1 MPPQITCPHCGNT
14 ISLENRK
21 EIDYDK
27 ILCALNRSPR
37 TFSEL
42 LTMTNLPRK
51 TLSIRL
57 KDLCSAGTIVKDGGY
72 RLSASVAPDYYRNSV
87 QRKKVNGKMYGSI
100 LRVGK
105 NVQWV
110 PVALVVCLFMVSLGT
125 AFLLSPPPPS
135 SMPPKAIFT
144 FSPSPS
150 LVTGQVVTFDASYSY
165 DGDGTITSYFWEFG
179 DGHTASGKTVS
190 HAYLVEGA
198 YMVTLQVV
206 DDKGYISKS
215 QPKYI
220 YVSSIART
228 TKFTVSPNPNTI
240 ETGWEANA
248 FVNKPLTFDSS
259 MFNTATGFLA
269 DRLWDFGDG
278 SAPLNGFTVSYA
290 YQASGEYVVSL
301 TITDVGYNT
310 FTLTERIT
318 VYDLPATR
326 IYISIPS
333 GYSVGDTITVSIMIS
348 DVTDL
353 YSWQAGMTF
362 NPMVLECVPATVPY
376 DQLPSGGMLT
386 AFVEGEF
393 LKRGGPTMWFPG
405 EFDNNL
411 GTIVAH
417 GCGLQGTE
425 TGISGSG
432 VLAMVTFKVIGEGD
446 PNIHLNSVILMKK
459 TNDEIP
465 VFVET

>member
-1 MPPQITCPHCGNT
+1 MH
-14 ISLENRK
+14 
-21 EIDYDK
+21 
-27 ILCALNRSPR
+27 
-37 TFSEL
+37 
-42 LTMTNLPRK
+42 
-51 TLSIRL
+51 
-57 KDLCSAGTIVKDGGY
+57 
-72 RLSASVAPDYYRNSV
+72 
-87 QRKKVNGKMYGSI
+87 GSI

-105 NVQWV
+105 NIQWV

-125 AFLLSPPPPS
+125 AFLLSPPPPA

-144 FSPSPS
+144 FSPSSS

-165 DGDGTITSYFWEFG
+165 DGDGSISSYFWEFG
-179 DGHTASGKTVS
+179 DGSTASGKTVS
-190 HAYLVEGA
+190 HAYLVEGT
-198 YMVTLQVV
+198 YKVTLQVA
-206 DDKGYISKS
+206 DDKGYVSKS
-215 QPKYI
+215 QPKFI

-228 TKFTVSPNPNTI
+228 TKFTVSPNPNTL
-240 ETGWEANA
+240 ENGWEANA
-248 FVNKPLTFDSS
+248 FVNKPLTFDGS
-259 MFNTATGFLA
+259 MFNKATGFLA

-278 SAPLNGFTVSYA
+278 STLQSGFVVSHA
-290 YQASGEYVVSL
+290 YQAAGEYTVSL
-301 TITDVGYNT
+301 TVTDVGYNT
-310 FTLTERIT
+310 FTITERIT
-318 VYDLPATR
+318 VYDMPATR
-326 IYISIPS
+326 IYASIPS
-333 GYSVGDTITVSIMIS
+333 GYSVGDTITVKIMIS
-348 DVTDL
+348 DVAEL

-362 NPMVLECVPATVPY
+362 NPMVLECVPSTVPY

-417 GCGLQGTE
+417 GCGLQGAE

-432 VLAMVTFKVIGEGD
+432 VLATVTFKVIGEGD
-446 PNIHLNSVILMKK
+446 PSIYLNSVILMAK